1 MRPCAL
7 LAAILSLGAFPSAS
21 ATAQDPQP
29 AKPPAV
35 KATGGLELTD
45 PAGDVEAIHS
55 SSGDYPG
62 LDVIKLALASD
73 GKQLKVTATLKDPPG
88 VFADT
93 VVEIYFDTDRNAK
106 TGAELTFPPAAGFEF
121 LAKLQAC
128 VEFDDKSAA
137 CVGGSSKA
145 KATRHWAGI
154 DLERYQGKG
163 QYDRKSVVDA
173 MGFPGSKASVQ
184 TPISGTTVA
193 GVIDYADLGVKPGQT
208 IRLLAREVSG
218 KTDADRFPEIWLTLK

>member
-7 LAAILSLGAFPSAS
+7 FAAILALGAALSLPFVAEG
-21 ATAQDPQP
+21 QEE
-29 AKPPAV
+29 AKPPV
-35 KATGGLELTD
+35 IKATSGLELAD
-45 PAGDVEAIHS
+45 PAGDVERIHS

-62 LDVIKLALASD
+62 LDVIKLTLASD
-73 GKQLKVTATLKDPPG
+73 GKQLKITTVLKDPPG

-93 VVEIYFDTDRNAK
+93 VVELYFDTDRNAK
-106 TGAELTFPPAAGFEF
+106 TGAALTFPPIAGLEF

-128 VEFDDKSAA
+128 IDFDDKSAA
-137 CVGGSSKA
+137 CVGGSSKG
-145 KATRHWAGI
+145 KPVRHWAGI
-154 DLERYQGKG
+154 DLEHYQGKG
-163 QYDRKSVVDA
+163 QYDRKSVIDA

-208 IRLLAREVSG
+208 IRILAREASG
-218 KTDADRFPEIWLTLK
+218 KTNADSFPEIWLTLK